1 MNIRKAAVLLTALP
15 QEVAA
20 SVMGKLKAKEVET
33 VSIEIAQLGSVSTAE
48 QEQVIVEFSD
58 VNLKSLENTG
68 NLELAQ
74 RLVEQALGKDAG
86 GTIDNLRQSINALP
100 FGFLRKMDPA
110 VVQSFLVDEHPQT
123 IALILSHLSPNVGA
137 AILNGL
143 PADEQISVI
152 QRIALMGQTSPEV
165 VQQVEAGLEVRMK
178 TLMSQSFEHAGGPPT
193 VAEILNVT
201 DRSTG
206 RTILDNLADEDPDLV
221 EEIRRLM
228 FVFDDIGKLADK
240 DIQSLLRSVETGQ
253 WAMALKGASSDI
265 RDKVLGNMS
274 QRAAQMLSEEME
286 FLGAVRLSEVEEIQQ
301 QIVDIVRHLED
312 AGEITRSSDDE
323 EDEFV
328 S

>member
-1 MNIRKAAVLLTALP
+1 
-15 QEVAA
+15 
-20 SVMGKLKAKEVET
+20 
-33 VSIEIAQLGSVSTAE
+33 VSTAE

>member
-48 QEQVIVEFSD
+48 QEQVIVEFSG

-165 VQQVEAGLEVRMK
+165 VQQVEAGLEMRMK

-301 QIVDIVRHLED
+301 QIVDIVRNLED

>member
-20 SVMGKLKAKEVET
+20 SVMGKLKPKEVET
-33 VSIEIAQLGSVSTAE
+33 VSIEIAQLGSVSSGE

-58 VNLKSLENTG
+58 VNPKSLANSG
-68 NLELAQ
+68 SLELAQ
-74 RLVEQALGKDAG
+74 QLVEQALGKEAG
-86 GTIDNLRQSINALP
+86 GTIDNLRQSIEALP
-100 FGFLRKMDPA
+100 FGFLRKVEPS
-110 VVQSFLVDEHPQT
+110 VVQSFLIDEHPQT
-123 IALILSHLSPNVGA
+123 IALILSHLPPNVGA
-137 AILNGL
+137 AILTGL
-143 PADEQISVI
+143 PPNDQMSVI

-165 VQQVEAGLEVRMK
+165 VQQVEAGLEMRMK
-178 TLMSQSFEHAGGPPT
+178 TLMSQSYEHAGGPPT

-201 DRSTG
+201 DRSTE

-228 FVFDDIGKLADK
+228 FVFDDIGKLPDK
-240 DIQSLLRSVETGQ
+240 DIQSLLRNVETGE
-253 WAMALKGASSDI
+253 WAMALKGAGSDI
-265 RDKVLGNMS
+265 KDKVLGNMS
-274 QRAAQMLSEEME
+274 QRAAQMLTEEME

-301 QIVDIVRHLED
+301 HIVDIVRNLED
-312 AGEITRSSDDE
+312 AGEITRSGDDE